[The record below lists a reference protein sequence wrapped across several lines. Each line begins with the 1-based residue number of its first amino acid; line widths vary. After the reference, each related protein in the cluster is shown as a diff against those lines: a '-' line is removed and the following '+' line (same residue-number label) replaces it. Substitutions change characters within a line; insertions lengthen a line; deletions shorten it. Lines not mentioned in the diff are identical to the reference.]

1 MTFSLQSYNF
11 FWILLPSICQDNCLN
26 IMERTLLQQSWH
38 FEPLLSYIFAT
49 KLQLCWM
56 LPYCLNIQERTR
68 TFLQQSWHFEPLLSY
83 DIFATKL
90 QLCWM
95 LPPSILQDYY
105 CLNIWRQHSCN
116 KVDTLSLS
124 SLTTFL
130 RQSYNFV
137 GCCLQA
143 FSRTIFLN
151 IQERTFLQQS

>member
-26 IMERTLLQQSWH
+26 IMERTLLQQSYHFEPLLSYIFATKLQLCWMLPYCLNIQQRTRTFLQQSWH
-38 FEPLLSYIFAT
+38 FEPLLSYDIFAT

-105 CLNIWRQHSCN
+105 CLNI
-116 KVDTLSLS
+116 
-124 SLTTFL
+124 
-130 RQSYNFV
+130 
-137 GCCLQA
+137 
-143 FSRTIFLN
+143 
-151 IQERTFLQQS
+151 QETTFLQQS